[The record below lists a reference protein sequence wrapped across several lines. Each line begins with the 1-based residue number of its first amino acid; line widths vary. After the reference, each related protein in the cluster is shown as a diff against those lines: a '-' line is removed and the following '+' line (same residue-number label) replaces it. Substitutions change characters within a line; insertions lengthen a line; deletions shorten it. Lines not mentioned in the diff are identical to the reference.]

1 MPVYERAGIRVLAI
15 SPDPVDILRRF
26 SDKYS
31 IAYPLLSDAE
41 SRVIRDYGLLNEDI
55 EPEHEWYG
63 IPRPGAYLVAADG
76 TVADKSFYESHQVRA
91 SAEDMLYRGFG
102 VEYTDERTAALAT
115 PHLKACASFV
125 GGSVRRQQ
133 VVRLAVRLDIGAGL
147 HVYGSPLP
155 EGYISLEITVR
166 PHPALEIGA
175 AQYPENS
182 PFRFEALDE
191 TVPAYSGRV
200 EVGFECR
207 GVGDDRDEALEIDV
221 ELRYQACDD
230 EQCFMPETLMLR
242 VPLRFLPHDWE
253 RLEG

>member
-1 MPVYERAGIRVLAI
+1 M
-15 SPDPVDILRRF
+15 
-26 SDKYS
+26 SDTDS
-31 IAYPLLSDAE
+31 S
-41 SRVIRDYGLLNEDI
+41 VIRTYGLLNEDI
-55 EPEHEWYG
+55 EPDHEWYG
-63 IPRPGAYLVAADG
+63 IPRPGSYLVAADG

-102 VEYTDERTAALAT
+102 VEYADEKIAVAEAS
-115 PHLKACASFV
+115 HLKARASFV

-133 VVRLAVRLDIGAGL
+133 VVRLAVQLDIAVGL

-155 EGYISLEITVR
+155 DGYIPLKITVR
-166 PHPALEIGA
+166 PHPALEVGA
-175 AQYPENS
+175 AQYPPSS

-200 EVGFECR
+200 ELAFECR
-207 GVGDDRDEALEIDV
+207 GVGEDRDEALEVEV

-230 EQCFMPETLMLR
+230 EQCFMPETVALT